1 MPIDLIASTDY
12 GWIRSVL
19 FLPYAVAHHRYRRR
33 TLLIVLV
40 GEQPADPGL
49 HAKGPEEISGNVLSI
64 ARIRLR
70 LRALSADAKRCIA
83 GLQRCQ
89 VPELRR
95 ARAKM
100 LVRFPREQRKIA
112 IVALRVPAPVAAAN
126 LVSDPPQLVRL
137 GHRQRLQ
144 HYLVHQREDRSCR
157 SDPECQCDQS
167 GCCKS

>member
-12 GWIRSVL
+12 GRIRSVF

-49 HAKGPEEISGNVLSI
+49 HTKGPEEIPGNILSI

-83 GLQRCQ
+83 GLQCGQIHKLGR
-89 VPELRR
+89 V
-95 ARAKM
+95 RAKVP
-100 LVRFPREQRKIA
+100 VRFPREQRKIA
-112 IVALRVPAPVAAAN
+112 VVALRVPAPVAAAN
-126 LVSDPPQLVRL
+126 LVSDPP
-137 GHRQRLQ
+137 
-144 HYLVHQREDRSCR
+144 
-157 SDPECQCDQS
+157 
-167 GCCKS
+167 